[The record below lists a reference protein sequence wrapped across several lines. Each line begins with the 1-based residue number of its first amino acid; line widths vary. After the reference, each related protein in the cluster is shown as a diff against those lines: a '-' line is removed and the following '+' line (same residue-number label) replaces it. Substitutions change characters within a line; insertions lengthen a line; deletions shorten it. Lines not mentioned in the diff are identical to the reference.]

1 MGYKEKI
8 HHSSLFTLL
17 IFNVKILSNFQKE
30 WWTFG
35 RKKGCLKEIKIVH
48 LKFECFK
55 HAKTFFICVK
65 L

>member
-48 LKFECFK
+48 F
-55 HAKTFFICVK
+55 
-65 L
+65 